1 MAGWRR
7 KVIGHNGRMGSL
19 LVVTGPP
26 GAGKSTLAELLA
38 IEMNPSVLVEGDAF
52 FRFLSSGAIDP
63 WLPEANDQNATVTQA
78 AGAAAGRFARGGFH
92 TVYDG
97 VIGPWFLDEF
107 LVSTGLVALDYV
119 VLLPS
124 VDTCVERVLTRRN
137 HGFKD
142 DVAARHMH
150 DQFTRKPPA
159 DRHIVHQVDQSPEQ
173 LSTYILDG
181 RNRGDLG
188 YSAC

>member
-1 MAGWRR
+1 
-7 KVIGHNGRMGSL
+7 
-19 LVVTGPP
+19 
-26 GAGKSTLAELLA
+26 
-38 IEMNPSVLVEGDAF
+38 
-52 FRFLSSGAIDP
+52 
-63 WLPEANDQNATVTQA
+63 
-78 AGAAAGRFARGGFH
+78 
-92 TVYDG
+92 
-97 VIGPWFLDEF
+97 